1 MTVCII
7 NALSALKLA
16 DHSCSHVQNGLSFIC
31 PCVDRG
37 TNTGYIWGLGGLTS
51 VATPEVCWGCS
62 TSLLGA
68 GFVPSGP
75 SGMVLPAVSGLPL
88 VQGMKLAA
96 EWGCGGE
103 PSERRMQE
111 QGRGPELTPSGRGR

>member
-16 DHSCSHVQNGLSFIC
+16 NHSRSHVQNGLSFIC

-51 VATPEVCWGCS
+51 VATPEVCWECS

-96 EWGCGGE
+96 EWGWGGTIGAE
-103 PSERRMQE
+103 DARARK
-111 QGRGPELTPSGRGR
+111 GP